1 MCRSAELGTVNLSSG
16 ILCWCWCWCK
26 DFCSKVREGCTLSA
40 LPFLGQGS
48 FLSRLPLGPGLC
60 QARSPSSFLA
70 VVPSLQGLRGT
81 PAFPRGVGEQ
91 WVLLSLLHQ
100 PNTRL
105 LPLVTGMMSEPFTH
119 LPFAYLLLSFLIVN
133 ALKRNHKMEVSPGW
147 KKRKCCCNW
156 EHGVPPKRRPHF
168 SITAFIVASPRSG
181 CGSFLSS
188 FPLRQEG
195 VPVLIC
201 FPWRQVLQSI
211 CTLFRV

>member
-119 LPFAYLLLSFLIVN
+119 LPFAYLLLSFLN
-133 ALKRNHKMEVSPGW
+133 SECF
-147 KKRKCCCNW
+147 KKESQN
-156 EHGVPPKRRPHF
+156 
-168 SITAFIVASPRSG
+168 
-181 CGSFLSS
+181 GSF
-188 FPLRQEG
+188 PRMEKEE
-195 VPVLIC
+195 VL
-201 FPWRQVLQSI
+201 L
-211 CTLFRV
+211 